1 MTLDNLLRIGKLK
14 AHTAT
19 RIEVVRLL
27 DAAEQSLADASVV
40 GLSAASRL
48 DLAWRAIMQGA
59 LAAMLCSGY
68 RPTTSEPGHHQL
80 LVQALPLTAGIAR
93 SRVRVLDSYRALRN
107 QVDYR
112 GVQISDAVAD
122 ECRAEAHDLLNR
134 VRSWIAARHPQLL

>member
-48 DLAWRAIMQGA
+48 SLSSRTSVGDDLVDA
-59 LAAMLCSGY
+59 LSTLS
-68 RPTTSEPGHHQL
+68 L
-80 LVQALPLTAGIAR
+80 
-93 SRVRVLDSYRALRN
+93 
-107 QVDYR
+107 
-112 GVQISDAVAD
+112 
-122 ECRAEAHDLLNR
+122 AER
-134 VRSWIAARHPQLL
+134 

>member
-27 DAAEQSLADASVV
+27 DATEQSRADASVV

-48 DLAWRAIMQGA
+48 D
-59 LAAMLCSGY
+59 
-68 RPTTSEPGHHQL
+68 
-80 LVQALPLTAGIAR
+80 AG
-93 SRVRVLDSYRALRN
+93 SRVRVLDAFRGLRN

-112 GVQISDAVAD
+112 GVPISDAVAD
-122 ECRAEAHDLLNR
+122 ECRAEAHDLVNHI
-134 VRSWIAARHPQLL
+134 RSWIAARQPHLL

>member
-48 DLAWRAIMQGA
+48 GLSSRTSTQDRLVDA
-59 LAAMLCSGY
+59 LSTPSCGG
-68 RPTTSEPGHHQL
+68 R
-80 LVQALPLTAGIAR
+80 
-93 SRVRVLDSYRALRN
+93 
-107 QVDYR
+107 
-112 GVQISDAVAD
+112 
-122 ECRAEAHDLLNR
+122 
-134 VRSWIAARHPQLL
+134 